1 MSEYSKKLYISKG
14 GNIEAIPLYTDLN
27 EVGTPALR
35 LKDGNNNIFAKLGGY
50 ERGVSSLHCLSG
62 GTDYS
67 AMKGKKF
74 AYELLA
80 LFHFDDATKPIRE
93 EVSSYPTVTWIWNRV
108 STTDYPVEWTGSNV
122 ALNSNAK
129 FGKSFSGK
137 LVGRLLVDVPQMQ
150 VPYTYNATPL
160 DMYDSNLSY
169 GMFIYIPS
177 IDSLRTLLPSNGKEM
192 TLFEFKGRGGSYGDQ
207 FSHITI
213 YRNGYSDFRLRVITT
228 KPDSGISDSRQ
239 LTNVNVGFETA
250 GWHHLV
256 IQHGNN
262 AGGSS
267 YYAAYPTIFFGL
279 DGVVYRTYYIFI
291 YALYYAEDTFT
302 VNALNGILID
312 ELFIMCTGWKN
323 GKSYG
328 MYTKDHGLMAGTGYT
343 GSDKDVYEV
352 PTAPLV

>member
-1 MSEYSKKLYISKG
+1 MAEYNKKLYISKG
-14 GNIEAIPLYTDLN
+14 GNIEAIPLYTDLT

-67 AMKGKKF
+67 VVKGKKF

-80 LFHFDDATKPIRE
+80 LFHFDDETNPIRE
-93 EVSSYPTVTWIWNRV
+93 EVSSYPTVTWVWDNV
-108 STTDYPVEWTGSNV
+108 STTDYPVEWTSSNV

-129 FGKSFSGK
+129 VGKSFSGK
-137 LVGRLLVDVPQMQ
+137 LVGRLLTDSLSIQLPYYTSPQSM
-150 VPYTYNATPL
+150 AGK
-160 DMYDSNLSY
+160 NLSY

-177 IDSLRTLLPSNGKEM
+177 IDSLRTLLPSNGNEM

-228 KPDSGISDSRQ
+228 KPDSGINNSRQ

-256 IQHGNN
+256 MQHGDN
-262 AGGSS
+262 GSYS
-267 YYAAYPTIFFGL
+267 GYAAYQTIFFGL
-279 DGVVYRTYYIFI
+279 DGVVYRNYYQFI
-291 YALYYAEDTFT
+291 YDFNDVNNTFT

-312 ELFIMCTGWKN
+312 ELFIMRVGWKN
-323 GKSYG
+323 GHNYG
-328 MYTKDHGLMAGTGYT
+328 MHDKDYGLMAGTHYT
-343 GSDKDVYEV
+343 GSDKNVYEV